1 MKHFSKQMFSFAV
14 AALFTTALLSSCSKT
29 DKMAEQIKDSVN
41 AHSNGANGNAAKPAD
56 APNAGAAAANGQ
68 AGGVAVK
75 STILAAFLPTLSGFD
90 AKEPENMDMN
100 MQGMSY
106 ASATRKYTSGDKT
119 VTLSIFDY
127 NHMAAMTSMYSMYL
141 GGMSVET
148 GEESMHSTKISG
160 NPGWIDWKKKE
171 NSGTIGVVVADRFF
185 VIAEGHGGISQDEL
199 QSMAEKIDY
208 SGLSKAH

>member
-1 MKHFSKQMFSFAV
+1 MFSFV
-14 AALFTTALLSSCSKT
+14 AAGLFAATLLTSCSKT

-41 AHSNGANGNAAKPAD
+41 AHANGANGATSKPAD
-56 APNAGAAAANGQ
+56 ATTPGAAANGQ
-68 AGGVAVK
+68 PAGVAVK
-75 STILAAFLPTLSGFD
+75 STILAAFLPTLSGFE

-106 ASATRKYTSGDKT
+106 ASATRKYTTGEKT

-141 GGMSVET
+141 GGMSIET
-148 GEESMHSTKISG
+148 GEESMHSMKISG
-160 NPGWIDWKKKE
+160 NPGWVDWKKKE
-171 NSGTIGVVVADRFF
+171 NNGTIGVVVADRFF
-185 VIAEGHGGISQDEL
+185 VVAEGHGGVSQDEL